1 MSAESDAVSRREAL
15 ALGGSAALALVLAP
29 DIAQADIPAT
39 EAALKR
45 LFGDRPMEESRIKLD
60 LPPIAE
66 NGLVVPVNIEVE
78 SPMTDED
85 YVKVV
90 HLFADGNPAPPV
102 ASFYFTPAN
111 GKAATSTRIRLAKS
125 QTVIAVGEMSTGTLH
140 VARAEIKVT
149 IGGCGG

>member
-1 MSAESDAVSRREAL
+1 MTAESDAFSRREAL
-15 ALGGSAALALVLAP
+15 ALGGSAALALALAP
-29 DIAQADIPAT
+29 DFALGDVAST
-39 EAALKR
+39 EAELKR
-45 LFGDRPMEESRIKLD
+45 LYGERPMEESRIKLD

-85 YVKVV
+85 HVKAV
-90 HLFADGNPAPPV
+90 HLFAEGNPAPRV

-111 GKAATSTRIRLAKS
+111 GKAATSTRIRLAKT
-125 QTVIAVGEMSTGTLH
+125 QTVVAVCEMSSGALH

-149 IGGCGG
+149 IGGCG